1 MPDENA
7 SWKQRYEFALEAI
20 ERNAKD
26 HRDFTQELVRA
37 LNRLSLAAEGQDPEL
52 DHELRDLRAFLRL
65 KTLSRDVLA
74 SKLDVLEEQL
84 RTVARREHGIDKRIE
99 TAINSLLDQVEA
111 ARPGRE
117 TVRAAQLLRREIR
130 TIDPLDVLARAVAL
144 QAGIKPSRETAHD
157 AHPPGLLD
165 RLFRQRGTTP
175 APSAPSTPSAEN
187 SAVPQSVVSE
197 VDEAAVEASLGEA
210 AIKSLRELIEALAPQ
225 KSNPRLHAAYVSATE
240 RISGEVTLAKMGWV
254 LDDVLLLSRGAL
266 QQSRQEFSDF
276 LEQLSSRL
284 VTAAEGIAEGG
295 ELDAER
301 RNNSEALNDA
311 MRAGIDHIHREIS
324 GSRDLQVLKQ
334 EVNTRLQ
341 GIGEAFQSFRQQE
354 ERIGTQAA
362 SGARALAERVIELQ
376 QKTRSAELVI
386 EEQRRLANTDTL
398 TQLPNREA
406 WSARL
411 QQEHER
417 WQRYKRPLTM
427 AICDIDRFKNV
438 NDRFG
443 HTVGDSVLR
452 AVSNCLVHTLRKTD
466 FVARFGGEEF
476 VFLLPETTPEQAAA
490 ALEKVRLAIAA
501 LSVDTGTRKGIT
513 VTASFGVATFTE
525 EDEPDRVFS
534 RADAALYQAK
544 DAGRDR
550 VVVYSAAPGT

>member
-1 MPDENA
+1 MSDENA

-26 HRDFTQELVRA
+26 HREFTQELVRA

-84 RTVARREHGIDKRIE
+84 RTVARREHTDKRIE

-117 TVRAAQLLRREIR
+117 TVRAAQLLRREMR

-144 QAGIKPSRETAHD
+144 QAGIKPSRETADD
-157 AHPPGLLD
+157 AHAPGLLD
-165 RLFRQRGTTP
+165 RLFRQRAIAP
-175 APSAPSTPSAEN
+175 AAAPPTAN
-187 SAVPQSVVSE
+187 SAVAQSALSE
-197 VDEAAVEASLGEA
+197 TNAAAADASLDET
-210 AIKSLRELIEALAPQ
+210 AITALRALLEALAPQ
-225 KSNPRLHAAYVSATE
+225 KSNPRLDAAYVSATE
-240 RISGEVTLAKMGWV
+240 RISGEVTLAKMGLL
-254 LDDVLLLSRGAL
+254 LDELLLLSRGAL
-266 QQSRQEFSDF
+266 QQCRQEFSDF

-295 ELDAER
+295 DLDVER

-334 EVNTRLQ
+334 EVNTRLE

-354 ERIGTQAA
+354 ERIGAQTA

-386 EEQRRLANTDTL
+386 EEQRRLANPDTL
-398 TQLPNREA
+398 TRLPNREA
-406 WSARL
+406 WAVRL

-417 WQRYKRPLTM
+417 SQRYRRPLAM
-427 AICDIDRFKNV
+427 AICDIDRFKDV

-443 HTVGDSVLR
+443 HAVGDGVLR
-452 AVSNCLVHTLRKTD
+452 AVSDCLVHALRKTD

-490 ALEKVRLAIAA
+490 ALDKVRAAIAA
-501 LSVDTGTRKGIT
+501 LSVDIGTRKGIT
-513 VTASFGVATFTE
+513 VTASFGVAGFTE

-544 DAGRDR
+544 DAGRDQ
-550 VVVYSAAPGT
+550 VVVYSAATR

>member
-1 MPDENA
+1 MSDENA

-74 SKLDVLEEQL
+74 SKLDVLEDQL

-111 ARPGRE
+111 ARPGRD
-117 TVRAAQLLRREIR
+117 TVRAAQLLRREMR

-157 AHPPGLLD
+157 AHAPGLLD

-175 APSAPSTPSAEN
+175 APAPSTPSAEN
-187 SAVPQSVVSE
+187 SAVPQSAVSE
-197 VDEAAVEASLGEA
+197 VDEAAAEASLGEA

-284 VTAAEGIAEGG
+284 VAAAEGIAEGG
-295 ELDAER
+295 DLDAER
-301 RNNSEALNDA
+301 RKNSEALNDA

-334 EVNTRLQ
+334 EVNTRLE

-354 ERIGTQAA
+354 ERIGAQTA

-406 WSARL
+406 WSVRL

-443 HTVGDSVLR
+443 HTVGDAVLR
-452 AVSNCLVHTLRKTD
+452 AVSDCLVHTLRKTD

-501 LSVDTGTRKGIT
+501 LSLDTGTRKAIT
-513 VTASFGVATFTE
+513 VTASFGVAGFTE

-550 VVVYSAAPGT
+550 VVVYSAAPGA

>member
-1 MPDENA
+1 MSDENA

-84 RTVARREHGIDKRIE
+84 RTVARRDHAIDKRLA

-111 ARPGRE
+111 VRPGRE
-117 TVRAAQLLRREIR
+117 TLRAAQLLRREMR
-130 TIDPLDVLARAVAL
+130 TLDPLDVLARAVAL
-144 QAGIKPSRETAHD
+144 QAGIKPSRETAD
-157 AHPPGLLD
+157 AAHAPGLLD
-165 RLFRQRGTTP
+165 RLFRQHAIVAAATP
-175 APSAPSTPSAEN
+175 PAANGAVAQSAL
-187 SAVPQSVVSE
+187 SE
-197 VDEAAVEASLGEA
+197 ADEAAADASLGEA
-210 AIKSLRELIEALAPQ
+210 AITTLRVLLEALAPQ

-240 RISGEVTLAKMGWV
+240 RISSEVTLAKMGSL
-254 LDDVLLLSRGAL
+254 LDELLLLSRGAL
-266 QQSRQEFSDF
+266 QQCRQEFSDF

-295 ELDAER
+295 DLDAER
-301 RNNSEALNDA
+301 RSNSEALNDA

-334 EVNTRLQ
+334 EVNTRLE

-354 ERIGTQAA
+354 ERIGAQTA

-398 TQLPNREA
+398 TRLPNREA
-406 WSARL
+406 WAVRL

-417 WQRYKRPLTM
+417 SQRYRRPLAM
-427 AICDIDRFKNV
+427 AICDIDRFKDV

-443 HTVGDSVLR
+443 HAVGDGVLR
-452 AVSNCLVHTLRKTD
+452 AVSDCLVHALRKTD

-490 ALEKVRLAIAA
+490 ALDKVRAAIAA
-501 LSVDTGTRKGIT
+501 LSVDIGTRKGIT
-513 VTASFGVATFTE
+513 VTASFGVAGFTE
-525 EDEPDRVFS
+525 EDAPDRVFS

-544 DAGRDR
+544 DAGRDQ
-550 VVVYSAAPGT
+550 VVVYSAATR

>member
-1 MPDENA
+1 MSEESA

-37 LNRLSLAAEGQDPEL
+37 LNRLSLAAEGQDAEL
-52 DHELRDLRAFLRL
+52 DHELHDLRAFLRL

-84 RTVARREHGIDKRIE
+84 RAVARREQVIDKRVE
-99 TAINSLLDQVEA
+99 TAISTLLDQVEA

-117 TVRAAQLLRREIR
+117 TVRAAQLLRREMR
-130 TIDPLDVLARAVAL
+130 TADPLDVLSRAVAL
-144 QAGIKPSRETAHD
+144 QAETRPPREPRHEQGFLGRLFGQRDVAPAAASTPPPAVNDPPHPGPNIEALETAAD
-157 AHPPGLLD
+157 
-165 RLFRQRGTTP
+165 
-175 APSAPSTPSAEN
+175 
-187 SAVPQSVVSE
+187 
-197 VDEAAVEASLGEA
+197 ASLSA
-210 AIKSLRELIEALAPQ
+210 SARTSLRELLEALAPPEN
-225 KSNPRLHAAYVSATE
+225 NPRLQAAYVSATE
-240 RISGEVTLAKMGWV
+240 RTAGEVKLATLGWL
-254 LDDVLLLSRGAL
+254 LDELLLLSRGAL
-266 QQSRQEFSDF
+266 QQCRQEFSDF

-284 VTAAEGIAEGG
+284 VAAAEGIAEGG
-295 ELDAER
+295 DLDAER
-301 RNNSEALNDA
+301 RSNSEALNDA
-311 MRAGIDHIHREIS
+311 MRAGIEHLRGEMS
-324 GSRDLQVLKQ
+324 GPRDLQVLKQ
-334 EVNTRLQ
+334 EVNARLN

-386 EEQRRLANTDTL
+386 EEQRRLANTDAL
-398 TQLPNREA
+398 TRLPNREA
-406 WSARL
+406 WAVRL

-417 WQRYKRPLTM
+417 WQRYKRPLSM
-427 AICDIDRFKNV
+427 AICDIDRFKDV

-443 HTVGDSVLR
+443 HAVGDAVLR
-452 AVSNCLVHTLRKTD
+452 AVSDCVLHALRKTD

-476 VFLLPETTPEQAAA
+476 VFLLPETTPEQADG
-490 ALEKVRLAIAA
+490 ALEKVRGAIAA

-513 VTASFGVATFTE
+513 VTASFGVAAFTE

>member
-1 MPDENA
+1 MSDENA

-26 HRDFTQELVRA
+26 HREFTQELVRA

-65 KTLSRDVLA
+65 KTLSRDVLT

-84 RTVARREHGIDKRIE
+84 RTVARREHATDKRIE
-99 TAINSLLDQVEA
+99 TAITGLLDQVEA

-117 TVRAAQLLRREIR
+117 TVRAAQLLRREMR

-144 QAGIKPSRETAHD
+144 QAGIKPSRETADD

-165 RLFRQRGTTP
+165 RLFRQRAIAPAAAPPAANGAVAQSALSEADAAAADAPLDETAITT
-175 APSAPSTPSAEN
+175 
-187 SAVPQSVVSE
+187 
-197 VDEAAVEASLGEA
+197 
-210 AIKSLRELIEALAPQ
+210 LRVLLEALAPQ
-225 KSNPRLHAAYVSATE
+225 NSNPRLHAVYVSAME
-240 RISGEVTLAKMGWV
+240 RISGEVTLAKMGWL
-254 LDDVLLLSRGAL
+254 LDELLLLSRSAL
-266 QQSRQEFSDF
+266 QQCRQEFSDF

-295 ELDAER
+295 DLDVER

-334 EVNTRLQ
+334 EVNTRLE

-354 ERIGTQAA
+354 ERIGAQTA

-376 QKTRSAELVI
+376 QLVI

-398 TQLPNREA
+398 TRLPNREA
-406 WSARL
+406 WAVRL

-417 WQRYKRPLTM
+417 SQRYRRPLAM
-427 AICDIDRFKNV
+427 AICDIDRFKDV

-443 HTVGDSVLR
+443 HAVGDGVLR
-452 AVSNCLVHTLRKTD
+452 AVSDCLVHALRKTD

-490 ALEKVRLAIAA
+490 ALDKVRAAIAA
-501 LSVDTGTRKGIT
+501 LSMDIGTRKGIT
-513 VTASFGVATFTE
+513 VTASFGVAGFTE

-544 DAGRDR
+544 DAGRDQ
-550 VVVYSAAPGT
+550 VVVYSAATR